1 MEIVT
6 KVQKTTKHFRKTPDL
21 LRILQQ
27 NSNRVK
33 LETESREVFVY
44 IQIQNKQ
51 TVLPVLALRR
61 HFGALRLGSGA
72 RRT

>member
-51 TVLPVLALRR
+51 MCRFHEIPDFT
-61 HFGALRLGSGA
+61 
-72 RRT
+72 